1 MGRALAGESAEAR
14 AIFEQADEVLGRSI
28 SKLCFEG
35 SEEELRQ
42 TSNTQPALFTA
53 SAAAL
58 AALRA
63 GGIDGEIVAGHSL
76 GEYTALYAG
85 GAIDLATGLRLV
97 QARGRAMEEAGR
109 NRPGTMAA
117 LLGLPE
123 EKAEEV
129 CREAASA
136 GVVAAAN
143 LNSPTQTVI
152 SGEEAAVDRAIE
164 IAKAAGCKKA
174 MKLNVGGAF
183 HSPLMTEAAERLG
196 AELDQAAIS
205 APAITFIN
213 NVGAQVLAEP
223 EAIRRSLLTQL
234 TSCVRWTD
242 CVRKMSALGATHLIE
257 VGPGNVLVGQL
268 KRIDPNLKGQ
278 TFFSLGDLEKVQ
290 GWLGAQV

>member
-1 MGRALAGESAEAR
+1 MGRELAEQSPEAR
-14 AIFEQADEVLGRSI
+14 EVFRRADEVLGRSI

-42 TSNTQPALFTA
+42 TSNTQPALYTA

-63 GGIDGEIVAGHSL
+63 AGIDGTMVAGHSL
-76 GEYTALYAG
+76 GEYTALHAAG
-85 GAIDLATGLRLV
+85 ALDFATGLRLV
-97 QARGRAMEEAGR
+97 QARGNAMAEAGR

-123 EKAEEV
+123 DKVEGVCAE
-129 CREAASA
+129 ASSA
-136 GVVAAAN
+136 GVVTAAN

-164 IAKAAGCKKA
+164 LAKAAGCKKG

-183 HSPLMTEAAERLG
+183 HSPLMAEAAEKLG
-196 AELDQAAIS
+196 AELARAEIHLPVQM
-205 APAITFIN
+205 FIN
-213 NVGAQVLAEP
+213 NVAAAVLKDP
-223 EAIRRSLLTQL
+223 EAIRASLLDQL
-234 TSCVRWTD
+234 TNCVRWTD
-242 CVRKMSALGATHLIE
+242 CVRKMAELGATHLIE

-278 TFFSLGDLEKVQ
+278 TFFSLSSLPALCE
-290 GWLGAQV
+290 WLNGE